1 MNPADNQRFSAVMMG
16 LSEIFGGNLSP
27 VGLKLFFTTLKRF
40 DIEQVEKA
48 AYSILETRQFTKMPT
63 PADFVEAIEGKV
75 EDVGALEALDV
86 LQKIKSVGSYESVKF
101 SDPVT
106 MAVIDRRF
114 GGWPRVCELEEENE
128 KWFLRDFAS
137 AYLSIS
143 KGGVVPKLTH
153 LPGRIEIQNMDTPP
167 DTGPRRLEVTLPL
180 REPADGPKELEN

>member
-1 MNPADNQRFSAVMMG
+1 MNEADKKRFSNVMMG
-16 LSEIFGGNLSP
+16 LSELSGGNLTP
-27 VGLKLFFTTLKRF
+27 VGLKLFFATLKRF
-40 DIEQVEKA
+40 DIEQIEKA
-48 AYSILETRQFTKMPT
+48 AHAILETRQYTNMPM
-63 PADFVEAIEGKV
+63 PADFIEAIEGKV

-86 LQKIKSVGSYESVKF
+86 LQKIKSVGSYDSVKF
-101 SDPVT
+101 ADSVT